1 MAEASIEKRWKITA
15 TVDTALCIGD
25 SGVSDT
31 SADTTTVKTSDGRL
45 YIPASTLKGTWRHAC
60 EAIARGQEHFVC
72 NSPRAETMCAEA
84 HCVVCQLFGAPTLAA
99 KIFLSDLVA
108 ATELAAQ
115 STEIRNG
122 VTLNRQRR
130 TAEEQRLYF
139 TETSL
144 SHAGIA
150 FSGDVTLANEVTE
163 AQIELLKAG
172 LQAIHAIGTGKSRG
186 LGWLNIE
193 IEREEKEAFDAGSS
207 IEPALSEGFTEL
219 AIEVTLQSPMTA
231 GGRKPTGQAVEA
243 VQYVRGGLIRGAI
256 AKAWLAAPENGEPD
270 ADFQQLFLS
279 DEGGIFR
286 NCYPAANVLPA
297 TAVGCKDFP
306 GFLSEGVSEAH
317 GIFDT
322 LLEQLASE
330 HANWLVSPN
339 CPHCGGRVEAQTGF
353 YAQRNDAT
361 YERKTVN
368 TRLLTRVAI
377 NRHRKVA
384 EEGLLYHLTA
394 IDTVVTESGTGRL
407 HGSAR
412 VPSRL
417 ASRVAETLQKQVHRL
432 GGGTSR
438 GLGCVHVKVQQCEH
452 PDALAQRI
460 RDFNALLQEIWEA
473 YRHLPSVEMETLES
487 TYFSIDLQADTLLTA
502 EDGWQRSM
510 VLNAPMLQQ
519 ITGCDTPVKLVR
531 SFASYDYVSGW
542 NAAWGLPKETALVTR
557 MGSVFV
563 FHTPDIDAWM
573 PVLKTLEEQ
582 GIGARRE
589 EGFGQML
596 VCAPFHLRTRTK
608 VKCAAHWLGNAEESK

>member
-1 MAEASIEKRWKITA
+1 MADASIEKRWKITA

-25 SGVSDT
+25 SGVSSGT
-31 SADTTTVKTSDGRL
+31 LADKTTVKTSDGRL
-45 YIPASTLKGTWRHAC
+45 YIPASTLKGIWRHAC

-72 NSPRAETMCAEA
+72 NSPRAETMCPEA
-84 HCVVCQLFGAPTLAA
+84 HCVICQLFGAPTLAA

-108 ATELAAQ
+108 ETDLAAQ

-122 VTLNRQRR
+122 VTINRQRG

-150 FSGDVTLANEVTE
+150 FSGDVTLANQVTE

-193 IEREEKEAFDAGSS
+193 HEEKEAPETGSS
-207 IEPALSEGFTEL
+207 IEPALSAAFTEL
-219 AIEVTLQSPMTA
+219 AIEVTLQSPMSA

-256 AKAWLAAPENGEPD
+256 AKAWLAATENGEPD

-353 YAQRNDAT
+353 YAQRNDAA

-368 TRLLTRVAI
+368 ARLLTRVAI

-394 IDTVVTESGTGRL
+394 IDAAITENDTVRL

-417 ASRVAETLQKQVHRL
+417 ASRIAETLQKQVHRL
-432 GGGTSR
+432 GGGISR
-438 GLGCVHVKVQQCEH
+438 GLGSVRVQVQQSEH
-452 PDALAQRI
+452 PDTLAQRI
-460 RDFNALLQEIWEA
+460 RDFNALLQEIADA
-473 YRHLPSVEMETLES
+473 YRHLPSVAMETLEG
-487 TYFSIDLQADTLLTA
+487 TYFSIDLQADALLTA

-510 VLNAPMLQQ
+510 VLTAPMLQQ
-519 ITGCDTPVKLVR
+519 ITGCETPVELVR
-531 SFASYDYVSGW
+531 SCASYDYVSGW

-563 FHTPDIDAWM
+563 FHTPDIDAWI
-573 PVLKTLEEQ
+573 PVLKTLEES
-582 GIGARRE
+582 GIGNRQE
-589 EGFGQML
+589 EGFGRIL
-596 VCAPFHLRTRTK
+596 VCAPLHLRTRTK
-608 VKCAAHWLGNAEESK
+608 VKSAAPWLHNAEESK

>member
-1 MAEASIEKRWKITA
+1 MADASIEKRWKITA

-25 SGVSDT
+25 SGVSSGT
-31 SADTTTVKTSDGRL
+31 LADKTTVKTSDGRL
-45 YIPASTLKGTWRHAC
+45 YIPASTLKGIWRHAC

-72 NSPRAETMCAEA
+72 NSPRAETMCPEA
-84 HCVVCQLFGAPTLAA
+84 HCVICQIFGAPTLAA

-108 ATELAAQ
+108 ETDLAAQ

-122 VTLNRQRR
+122 VTINRQRR

-193 IEREEKEAFDAGSS
+193 QEEKEAPETGSS
-207 IEPALSEGFTEL
+207 IEPALSAAFTEL
-219 AIEVTLQSPMTA
+219 AIEVTLQSPMSA

-256 AKAWLAAPENGEPD
+256 AKAWLAATENGEPD

-279 DEGGIFR
+279 DERGIFR

-339 CPHCGGRVEAQTGF
+339 CPHCDGRVEAQTGF

-394 IDTVVTESGTGRL
+394 IDAVITENDTVRL

-412 VPSRL
+412 VPSRI

-432 GGGTSR
+432 GGGISR
-438 GLGCVHVKVQQCEH
+438 GLGSVRVQVQQSEH
-452 PDALAQRI
+452 PDTLAQRI
-460 RDFNALLQEIWEA
+460 CDFNALLQEIAEA
-473 YRHLPSVEMETLES
+473 YHHLPSVAMEALEG
-487 TYFSIDLQADTLLTA
+487 TYFSIDLQADALLTA

-510 VLNAPMLQQ
+510 VLTAPMLQQ
-519 ITGCDTPVKLVR
+519 ITGCETPVELVR
-531 SFASYDYVSGW
+531 SCASYDYVSGW
-542 NAAWGLPKETALVTR
+542 NATWGLPKETALVTR

-563 FHTPDIDAWM
+563 FHTPDIDAWI
-573 PVLKTLEEQ
+573 PVLKTLEER
-582 GIGARRE
+582 GIGNRHE
-589 EGFGQML
+589 EGFGRIL
-596 VCAPFHLRTRTK
+596 VCAPLHLRTRTK
-608 VKCAAHWLGNAEESK
+608 VKSAAPWLHNAEESK

>member
-1 MAEASIEKRWKITA
+1 MADASIEKRWKITA

-25 SGVSDT
+25 SGVSGT
-31 SADTTTVKTSDGRL
+31 FADKTTVKTSDGRL
-45 YIPASTLKGTWRHAC
+45 YIPASTLKGIWRHAC

-72 NSPRAETMCAEA
+72 NSPRAETMCPEA
-84 HCVVCQLFGAPTLAA
+84 HCVICQIFGAPTLAS

-108 ATELAAQ
+108 ETDLAAQ

-122 VTLNRQRR
+122 VTINRQRR

-150 FSGDVTLANEVTE
+150 FSGDVTLANQVTE

-193 IEREEKEAFDAGSS
+193 QEEKEASETGSS
-207 IEPALSEGFTEL
+207 IEPALSSAFTEL
-219 AIEVTLQSPMTA
+219 AIEVTLQSPMSA

-243 VQYVRGGLIRGAI
+243 VQYVRGGLIRGAL
-256 AKAWLAAPENGEPD
+256 AKAWLAATENGEPD

-339 CPHCGGRVEAQTGF
+339 CPHCDGRVEAQTGF

-394 IDTVVTESGTGRL
+394 IDAAITENDTVRL

-432 GGGTSR
+432 GGGISR
-438 GLGCVHVKVQQCEH
+438 GLGSVRVQVQQCEH
-452 PDALAQRI
+452 PDTLAQRI
-460 RDFNALLQEIWEA
+460 RDFNALLQEIAEA
-473 YRHLPSVEMETLES
+473 YRHLPSVAMEALEG
-487 TYFSIDLQADTLLTA
+487 TYFSIDLQADALLTA

-510 VLNAPMLQQ
+510 VLTAPMLQQ
-519 ITGCDTPVKLVR
+519 ITGCETQVKLVR
-531 SFASYDYVSGW
+531 SCASYDYVSGW

-563 FHTPDIDAWM
+563 FHTPDIDAWI
-573 PVLKTLEEQ
+573 PVLKTLEER
-582 GIGARRE
+582 GIGNRQE
-589 EGFGQML
+589 EGFGRIL
-596 VCAPFHLRTRTK
+596 VCAPLHLRTRTK
-608 VKCAAHWLGNAEESK
+608 VKCAAPWLRNAEESK

>member
-1 MAEASIEKRWKITA
+1 MADASIEKRWKITA

-25 SGVSDT
+25 SGVSGT
-31 SADTTTVKTSDGRL
+31 FADRTTVKTSDGRL
-45 YIPASTLKGTWRHAC
+45 YIPASTLKGIWRHAC

-72 NSPRAETMCAEA
+72 NSPRAETMCPEA
-84 HCVVCQLFGAPTLAA
+84 HCVICQIFGAPTLAA

-108 ATELAAQ
+108 ETDLAAQ

-122 VTLNRQRR
+122 VTINRQRR

-150 FSGDVTLANEVTE
+150 FSGDVTLANQVTE

-193 IEREEKEAFDAGSS
+193 QEEKEASETGSS
-207 IEPALSEGFTEL
+207 IEPALSAAFTEL
-219 AIEVTLQSPMTA
+219 AIEVTLQSPMSA

-256 AKAWLAAPENGEPD
+256 AKAWLAATENGEPD

-377 NRHRKVA
+377 NRQRKVA

-394 IDTVVTESGTGRL
+394 IDAAITENDTVRL

-432 GGGTSR
+432 GGGISR
-438 GLGCVHVKVQQCEH
+438 GLGSVRVQVQQCEH
-452 PDALAQRI
+452 PDTLAQRI
-460 RDFNALLQEIWEA
+460 RDFNALLQKIAEA
-473 YRHLPSVEMETLES
+473 YRHLPSVAMETLEG
-487 TYFSIDLQADTLLTA
+487 TYFSIDLQADALLTA

-510 VLNAPMLQQ
+510 VLTAPMLQQ
-519 ITGCDTPVKLVR
+519 ITGCETPVELVR
-531 SFASYDYVSGW
+531 SCANYDYVSGW
-542 NAAWGLPKETALVTR
+542 NAAWGMPKETALVTR

-563 FHTPDIDAWM
+563 FHTPDIDAWI
-573 PVLKTLEEQ
+573 PVLKTLEER
-582 GIGARRE
+582 GIGNRQE
-589 EGFGQML
+589 EGFGRIL
-596 VCAPFHLRTRTK
+596 VCDPLHLRTRTK
-608 VKCAAHWLGNAEESK
+608 VKCAAPWLRNAEESK